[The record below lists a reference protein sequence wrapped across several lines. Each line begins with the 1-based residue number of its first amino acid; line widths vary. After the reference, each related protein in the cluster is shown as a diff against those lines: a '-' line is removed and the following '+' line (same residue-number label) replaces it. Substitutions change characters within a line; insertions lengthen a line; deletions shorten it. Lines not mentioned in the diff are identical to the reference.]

1 MIGYFDKIRNFYLL
15 AYLPLESAML
25 ITLMPG
31 LAGIGPALWLSEN
44 VKERLQKEGYVQV
57 RTRAR
62 EIDFGINVAVCGA
75 WFYWMKHTAR
85 NGGMGWVE
93 GMVKIAIMLAG
104 MDVLLFQ
111 MMLGSTVWYTARAR

>member
-1 MIGYFDKIRNFYLL
+1 M
-15 AYLPLESAML
+15 
-25 ITLMPG
+25 
-31 LAGIGPALWLSEN
+31 SEN
-44 VKERLQKEGYVQV
+44 VKECLKKEGYVQV

-85 NGGMGWVE
+85 YEGTGWVE
-93 GMVKIAIMLAG
+93 GIVKIAIMLVG

-111 MMLGSTVWYTARAR
+111 MMLGSTVWYTAKAR